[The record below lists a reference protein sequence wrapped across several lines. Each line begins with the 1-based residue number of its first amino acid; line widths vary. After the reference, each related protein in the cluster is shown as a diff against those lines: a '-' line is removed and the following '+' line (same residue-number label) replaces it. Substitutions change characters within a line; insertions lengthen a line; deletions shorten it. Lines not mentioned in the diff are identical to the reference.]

1 MIIQENTII
10 HGDSLTVLRQ
20 MEPESVDA
28 IITDPPYGINYVSQT
43 ASIKNDKSPF
53 IWFLYDAFRVLK
65 SGEAGRGGLICFT
78 RWDVEQTFI
87 DAMKIAGFNVK
98 SEVIWDKV
106 YHGMGDTK
114 AAFAPS
120 HENIVF
126 AVKGK
131 YSFPGSRPKDLV
143 TFPKINSSKMVH
155 PTEKPVGLLANLISS
170 VTKPGDLILDPFDSD
185 DVTHF
190 NARGV
195 YALLYGREDVRLS
208 AGDGDALR
216 WLPQRAGKDFREKVA
231 AIWDDARV
239 SGFLTAELTGDKS
252 AMDDGD
258 YLAMQETGLA
268 HLFAVSG
275 LHCAFLVTLLA
286 LLISRRQ
293 RLLCAVT
300 IPLLL
305 FYMVMVGMSPSV
317 VRACIMQIF
326 LLIAPLFRR
335 GSDPLTSLAAALLVI
350 LLCNPFAAA
359 SVSLQLS
366 FSATLGM
373 VLLSP
378 RLYKLLTGWYK
389 GKCRPLRTALCFVAA
404 NLSATLSAVV
414 FTAPLTAW
422 YFRIFVLVAPLS
434 SLLAV
439 PAAGWSFMAAFVTV
453 LLGFVWLPLAS
464 LLGWI
469 SWALVRYILWI
480 ANGMMS
486 WRYHAVYFTNP
497 YLIYWLLFLYAAFIG
512 CAATPD
518 GKRKYLLA
526 SALSVLTLTA
536 AIWVNRQDY
545 QYGVLTALTLDVG
558 QGESVILTSD
568 GETAL
573 VDCGSSNSYKDPGG
587 LAADTLHSMGVR
599 ELSAVVVTHYHA
611 DHTNGLYE
619 VLRRIPVQTIYLPDI
634 EDEYGVRERL
644 VSLAE
649 EKGAQVTYVTKE
661 TADTLGDT
669 VLTIYPPVQSG
680 GDLNELGLTALA
692 SAGDFDLLITGDM
705 SGSTEKKL
713 VETYALPDIEVLVVS
728 HHGSRYSSNIRFL
741 KSVTPEAAVISVGD
755 NNYGHPS
762 EETLQRLLA
771 VGADI
776 WRTDQQGTIRITVN
790 GG

>member
-1 MIIQENTII
+1 M
-10 HGDSLTVLRQ
+10 
-20 MEPESVDA
+20 
-28 IITDPPYGINYVSQT
+28 
-43 ASIKNDKSPF
+43 
-53 IWFLYDAFRVLK
+53 RVLATIGFSFSAGVFLAALLPWNGWQLYAAGGVLLLALAWLFAARK
-65 SGEAGRGGLICFT
+65 QKYFRRGLLILLPLAVSLAYFAGYDHLVRQPIEDRCGAASDFAATVCDWPQATERGARVTVELEGYHRARAVLYGEAELLAARP
-78 RWDVEQTFI
+78 
-87 DAMKIAGFNVK
+87 
-98 SEVIWDKV
+98 
-106 YHGMGDTK
+106 GDTVTGTAQWQS
-114 AAFAPS
+114 AA
-120 HENIVF
+120 H
-126 AVKGK
+126 
-131 YSFPGSRPKDLV
+131 
-143 TFPKINSSKMVH
+143 
-155 PTEKPVGLLANLISS
+155 
-170 VTKPGDLILDPFDSD
+170 FDSD

-195 YALLYGREDVRLS
+195 YALLYGREDVCLS

-216 WLPQRAGKDFREKVA
+216 WLPQRAGKAFREKVA
-231 AIWDDARV
+231 AIWDDPRV

-389 GKCRPLRTALCFVAA
+389 GKCRLLRTALCFVAA

-497 YLIYWLLFLYAAFIG
+497 YLVYWLLFLYAAFIG

-558 QGESVILTSD
+558 QGESVILTSG

>member
-1 MIIQENTII
+1 M
-10 HGDSLTVLRQ
+10 
-20 MEPESVDA
+20 
-28 IITDPPYGINYVSQT
+28 
-43 ASIKNDKSPF
+43 
-53 IWFLYDAFRVLK
+53 RVLATIGFSFSAGVFLAALLPWTGWQLYAAGGVLLLALAWLFAARK
-65 SGEAGRGGLICFT
+65 QKYFRRGLLILLPLAVSLAYFAGYDHLVRQPIENRCGAASDFAATVCDWPQATEHGAKITVELEGYHRARAVLYGEAELLAARP
-78 RWDVEQTFI
+78 
-87 DAMKIAGFNVK
+87 
-98 SEVIWDKV
+98 
-106 YHGMGDTK
+106 GDTVTGTAQWQS
-114 AAFAPS
+114 AA
-120 HENIVF
+120 H
-126 AVKGK
+126 
-131 YSFPGSRPKDLV
+131 
-143 TFPKINSSKMVH
+143 
-155 PTEKPVGLLANLISS
+155 
-170 VTKPGDLILDPFDSD
+170 FDSD

-216 WLPQRAGKDFREKVA
+216 WLPQRAGKAFREKVA
-231 AIWDDARV
+231 AIWDDPRV

-275 LHCAFLVTLLA
+275 LHCAFLLTLLA

-373 VLLSP
+373 VLLSS

-389 GKCRPLRTALCFVAA
+389 GKCRPLRAALCFVAA

-439 PAAGWSFMAAFVTV
+439 PAAGWSFMAAFVTA
-453 LLGFVWLPLAS
+453 LLGFLWLPLAS

-497 YLIYWLLFLYAAFIG
+497 YLIYWLLFLYAVFIG

-558 QGESVILTSD
+558 QGESVILTSG

-619 VLRRIPVQTIYLPDI
+619 VLRRIPVQTVYLPDI

-741 KSVTPEAAVISVGD
+741 KAVMPEAAVISVGD

>member
-1 MIIQENTII
+1 MRILATIGFSFSAGVFLAALLPWTGWQLYAAGGVLLLALAWLFAARKQKYFRRGLLILLPLAVSLAYFAGYDHLVRQPIENRC
-10 HGDSLTVLRQ
+10 GAASDFAATVCDWPQATERGARVTVELEGYHRARA
-20 MEPESVDA
+20 V
-28 IITDPPYGINYVSQT
+28 
-43 ASIKNDKSPF
+43 
-53 IWFLYDAFRVLK
+53 LY
-65 SGEAGRGGLICFT
+65 GEAELLAARP
-78 RWDVEQTFI
+78 
-87 DAMKIAGFNVK
+87 
-98 SEVIWDKV
+98 
-106 YHGMGDTK
+106 GDTVTGT
-114 AAFAPS
+114 AQWQS
-120 HENIVF
+120 
-126 AVKGK
+126 AV
-131 YSFPGSRPKDLV
+131 
-143 TFPKINSSKMVH
+143 H
-155 PTEKPVGLLANLISS
+155 
-170 VTKPGDLILDPFDSD
+170 FDSD

-216 WLPQRAGKDFREKVA
+216 WLPQRAGKAFREKVA

-439 PAAGWSFMAAFVTV
+439 PAAGWSFMAAFVTA

-526 SALSVLTLTA
+526 SALSVLTLAA

-558 QGESVILTSD
+558 QGESVILTSG

>member
-1 MIIQENTII
+1 M
-10 HGDSLTVLRQ
+10 
-20 MEPESVDA
+20 
-28 IITDPPYGINYVSQT
+28 
-43 ASIKNDKSPF
+43 
-53 IWFLYDAFRVLK
+53 RVLATIGFSFSAGVFLAALLPWNGWQLYAAGGILLLALAWLFAARK
-65 SGEAGRGGLICFT
+65 QKYFRRGLLILLPLAVSLAYFAGYDHLVRQPIENRCGAASDFAATVCDWPQATERGARVTVELEGYHRARAVLYGEAELLAARP
-78 RWDVEQTFI
+78 
-87 DAMKIAGFNVK
+87 
-98 SEVIWDKV
+98 
-106 YHGMGDTK
+106 GDTVTGT
-114 AAFAPS
+114 AQWQS
-120 HENIVF
+120 
-126 AVKGK
+126 AVH
-131 YSFPGSRPKDLV
+131 F
-143 TFPKINSSKMVH
+143 N
-155 PTEKPVGLLANLISS
+155 
-170 VTKPGDLILDPFDSD
+170 SD

-216 WLPQRAGKDFREKVA
+216 WLPQRAGKAFREKVA

-741 KSVTPEAAVISVGD
+741 KAVTPEAAVISVGD

>member
-1 MIIQENTII
+1 M
-10 HGDSLTVLRQ
+10 
-20 MEPESVDA
+20 
-28 IITDPPYGINYVSQT
+28 
-43 ASIKNDKSPF
+43 
-53 IWFLYDAFRVLK
+53 RVLATIGFSFSAGVFLAALLPWTGWQLYAAGGVLLLALAWLFAARK
-65 SGEAGRGGLICFT
+65 QKYFRRGLLILLPLVVSLAYFAGYDYLVRQPIEDRCGAASDFTATVCDWPQATERGARVTVELEGYHRARAVLYGEAELLAARP
-78 RWDVEQTFI
+78 
-87 DAMKIAGFNVK
+87 
-98 SEVIWDKV
+98 
-106 YHGMGDTK
+106 GDTVTGTAQWQS
-114 AAFAPS
+114 AA
-120 HENIVF
+120 H
-126 AVKGK
+126 
-131 YSFPGSRPKDLV
+131 
-143 TFPKINSSKMVH
+143 
-155 PTEKPVGLLANLISS
+155 
-170 VTKPGDLILDPFDSD
+170 FDSD

-216 WLPQRAGKDFREKVA
+216 WLPQRAGKAFREKVA
-231 AIWDDARV
+231 AIWDDPRV

-389 GKCRPLRTALCFVAA
+389 GKCRPLRAALCFVAA

-558 QGESVILTSD
+558 QGESVILTSG

-669 VLTIYPPVQSG
+669 ILTIYPPVQSG

-741 KSVTPEAAVISVGD
+741 KAVTPEAAVISVGD

-771 VGADI
+771 IGADI

>member
-1 MIIQENTII
+1 M
-10 HGDSLTVLRQ
+10 
-20 MEPESVDA
+20 
-28 IITDPPYGINYVSQT
+28 
-43 ASIKNDKSPF
+43 
-53 IWFLYDAFRVLK
+53 RVLATIGFSFSAGVFLAALLPWNGWQLYAAGGVLLLALAWLFAARK
-65 SGEAGRGGLICFT
+65 QKYFRRGLLILLPLAVSLAYFAGYDHLVRQPIEDRCGAASDFAATVCDWPQATERGARVTVELEGYHRARAVLYGEAELLAARP
-78 RWDVEQTFI
+78 
-87 DAMKIAGFNVK
+87 
-98 SEVIWDKV
+98 
-106 YHGMGDTK
+106 GDTVTGT
-114 AAFAPS
+114 AQWQS
-120 HENIVF
+120 
-126 AVKGK
+126 AV
-131 YSFPGSRPKDLV
+131 
-143 TFPKINSSKMVH
+143 H
-155 PTEKPVGLLANLISS
+155 
-170 VTKPGDLILDPFDSD
+170 FDSD

-216 WLPQRAGKDFREKVA
+216 WLPQRAGKAFREKVA

-252 AMDDGD
+252 AMDNGD

-536 AIWVNRQDY
+536 AIWVNCQDY
-545 QYGVLTALTLDVG
+545 QYGVLTVLTLDVG
-558 QGESVILTSD
+558 QGESVILTSG

-741 KSVTPEAAVISVGD
+741 KAVMPEAAVISVGD

>member
-1 MIIQENTII
+1 M
-10 HGDSLTVLRQ
+10 
-20 MEPESVDA
+20 
-28 IITDPPYGINYVSQT
+28 
-43 ASIKNDKSPF
+43 
-53 IWFLYDAFRVLK
+53 RVLATIGFSFSAGVFLAALLPWNGWQLYAAGGVLLLALAWLFAARK
-65 SGEAGRGGLICFT
+65 QKYFRRGLLILLPLAVSLAYFAGYDHLVRQPIEDRCGAASDFTATVCDWPQATERGARVTVELEGYHRARAVLYGEAELLAARP
-78 RWDVEQTFI
+78 
-87 DAMKIAGFNVK
+87 
-98 SEVIWDKV
+98 
-106 YHGMGDTK
+106 GDTVTGTAQWQS
-114 AAFAPS
+114 AA
-120 HENIVF
+120 H
-126 AVKGK
+126 
-131 YSFPGSRPKDLV
+131 
-143 TFPKINSSKMVH
+143 
-155 PTEKPVGLLANLISS
+155 
-170 VTKPGDLILDPFDSD
+170 FDSD

-216 WLPQRAGKDFREKVA
+216 WLPQRAGKAFREKVA
-231 AIWDDARV
+231 AIWDDPRV

-389 GKCRPLRTALCFVAA
+389 GKCRPLRAALCFVAA

-558 QGESVILTSD
+558 QGESVILTSG

>member
-1 MIIQENTII
+1 M
-10 HGDSLTVLRQ
+10 
-20 MEPESVDA
+20 
-28 IITDPPYGINYVSQT
+28 
-43 ASIKNDKSPF
+43 
-53 IWFLYDAFRVLK
+53 RVLATIGFSFSAGVFLAALLPWNGWQLYAAGGVLLLALAWLFAARK
-65 SGEAGRGGLICFT
+65 QKYFRRGLLILLSLAVSLAYFAGYDHLVRQPIEDRCGAASDFTATVCDWPQATERGARVTVELEGYHRARAVLYGEAELLAARP
-78 RWDVEQTFI
+78 
-87 DAMKIAGFNVK
+87 
-98 SEVIWDKV
+98 
-106 YHGMGDTK
+106 GDTVTGTAQWQS
-114 AAFAPS
+114 AA
-120 HENIVF
+120 H
-126 AVKGK
+126 
-131 YSFPGSRPKDLV
+131 
-143 TFPKINSSKMVH
+143 
-155 PTEKPVGLLANLISS
+155 
-170 VTKPGDLILDPFDSD
+170 FDSD

-216 WLPQRAGKDFREKVA
+216 WLPQRAGKAFREKVA
-231 AIWDDARV
+231 AIWDDPRV

-275 LHCAFLVTLLA
+275 LHCAFLVTLMA

-497 YLIYWLLFLYAAFIG
+497 YLVYWLLFLYAAFIG

-558 QGESVILTSD
+558 QGESVILTSG

-587 LAADTLHSMGVR
+587 LAADMLHSMGVR

-619 VLRRIPVQTIYLPDI
+619 VLRRIPVQTVYLPDI

>member
-1 MIIQENTII
+1 M
-10 HGDSLTVLRQ
+10 
-20 MEPESVDA
+20 
-28 IITDPPYGINYVSQT
+28 
-43 ASIKNDKSPF
+43 
-53 IWFLYDAFRVLK
+53 RVLATIGFSFSAGVFLAALLPWTGWQLYAAGGVLLLALAWLFAARK
-65 SGEAGRGGLICFT
+65 QKYFRRGLLILLPLVVSLAYFAGYDHLVRQPIEDRCGAASDFTATVCDWPQATERGARVTVELEGYHRARAVLYGEAELLAARP
-78 RWDVEQTFI
+78 
-87 DAMKIAGFNVK
+87 
-98 SEVIWDKV
+98 
-106 YHGMGDTK
+106 GDTVTGTAQWQS
-114 AAFAPS
+114 AA
-120 HENIVF
+120 H
-126 AVKGK
+126 
-131 YSFPGSRPKDLV
+131 
-143 TFPKINSSKMVH
+143 
-155 PTEKPVGLLANLISS
+155 
-170 VTKPGDLILDPFDSD
+170 FDSD

-216 WLPQRAGKDFREKVA
+216 WLPQRAGKAFREKVA
-231 AIWDDARV
+231 AIWDDPRV

-286 LLISRRQ
+286 LLISRWQ

-389 GKCRPLRTALCFVAA
+389 GKCRPLRAALCFVAA

-558 QGESVILTSD
+558 QGESVILTSG

-669 VLTIYPPVQSG
+669 ILTIYPPVQSG

>member
-1 MIIQENTII
+1 M
-10 HGDSLTVLRQ
+10 
-20 MEPESVDA
+20 
-28 IITDPPYGINYVSQT
+28 
-43 ASIKNDKSPF
+43 
-53 IWFLYDAFRVLK
+53 RVLATIGFSFSAGVFLAALLPWNGWQLYAAGGILLLALAWLFAARK
-65 SGEAGRGGLICFT
+65 QKYFRRGLLILLPLAVSLAYFAGYDHLVRQPIENRCGAASDFAATVCDWPQATERGARVTVELEGYHRARAVLYGEAELLAARP
-78 RWDVEQTFI
+78 
-87 DAMKIAGFNVK
+87 
-98 SEVIWDKV
+98 
-106 YHGMGDTK
+106 GDTVTGT
-114 AAFAPS
+114 AQWQS
-120 HENIVF
+120 
-126 AVKGK
+126 AVH
-131 YSFPGSRPKDLV
+131 F
-143 TFPKINSSKMVH
+143 N
-155 PTEKPVGLLANLISS
+155 
-170 VTKPGDLILDPFDSD
+170 SD

-216 WLPQRAGKDFREKVA
+216 WLPQRAGKAFREKVA

-389 GKCRPLRTALCFVAA
+389 GKCRPLRAALCFVAA

-558 QGESVILTSD
+558 QGESVILTSG

-669 VLTIYPPVQSG
+669 ILTIYPPVQSG

-741 KSVTPEAAVISVGD
+741 KAVTPEAAVISVGD

-771 VGADI
+771 IGADI

>member
-1 MIIQENTII
+1 MRVLATIGFSFSAGVFLAALLPWNGWQLYAAGGVLLLALAWLFAARKQKYFRRGLLLLLSLAVSLAYFVGYDHLVRQPIENRCGAASDFTATVCDWPQATERGARVTVELEGY
-10 HGDSLTVLRQ
+10 HRARTVL
-20 MEPESVDA
+20 
-28 IITDPPYGINYVSQT
+28 Y
-43 ASIKNDKSPF
+43 
-53 IWFLYDAFRVLK
+53 
-65 SGEAGRGGLICFT
+65 GEAELLAARP
-78 RWDVEQTFI
+78 
-87 DAMKIAGFNVK
+87 
-98 SEVIWDKV
+98 
-106 YHGMGDTK
+106 GDTVTGTAQWQS
-114 AAFAPS
+114 AAHF
-120 HENIVF
+120 N
-126 AVKGK
+126 
-131 YSFPGSRPKDLV
+131 
-143 TFPKINSSKMVH
+143 
-155 PTEKPVGLLANLISS
+155 
-170 VTKPGDLILDPFDSD
+170 SD

-216 WLPQRAGKDFREKVA
+216 WLPQRAGKAFREKVA

-239 SGFLTAELTGDKS
+239 SGFLTAELIGDKS

-293 RLLCAVT
+293 RLLWAVT

-389 GKCRPLRTALCFVAA
+389 GQCRPLRTALCFVAA

-558 QGESVILTSD
+558 QGESVILTSG

-573 VDCGSSNSYKDPGG
+573 MDCGSSNSYKDPGG

-619 VLRRIPVQTIYLPDI
+619 VLRRIPVQTVYLPDI

>member
-1 MIIQENTII
+1 M
-10 HGDSLTVLRQ
+10 
-20 MEPESVDA
+20 
-28 IITDPPYGINYVSQT
+28 
-43 ASIKNDKSPF
+43 
-53 IWFLYDAFRVLK
+53 RVLATIGFSFSAGVFLAALLPWNGWQLYAAGGVLLLALAWLFAARK
-65 SGEAGRGGLICFT
+65 QKYFRRGLLILLPLAVSLAYFAGYDHLVRQPIEDRCGAASDFAATVCDWPQATERGARVTVELEGYHRARAVLYGEAELLAARP
-78 RWDVEQTFI
+78 
-87 DAMKIAGFNVK
+87 
-98 SEVIWDKV
+98 
-106 YHGMGDTK
+106 GDTVTGT
-114 AAFAPS
+114 AQWQS
-120 HENIVF
+120 
-126 AVKGK
+126 AVH
-131 YSFPGSRPKDLV
+131 F
-143 TFPKINSSKMVH
+143 N
-155 PTEKPVGLLANLISS
+155 
-170 VTKPGDLILDPFDSD
+170 SD

-216 WLPQRAGKDFREKVA
+216 WLPQRAGKAFREKVA
-231 AIWDDARV
+231 AIWDDPRV

-378 RLYKLLTGWYK
+378 RLYKLLAGWYK
-389 GKCRPLRTALCFVAA
+389 GKCRPLRAALCFVAA

>member
-1 MIIQENTII
+1 MELEGY
-10 HGDSLTVLRQ
+10 HRARAVL
-20 MEPESVDA
+20 
-28 IITDPPYGINYVSQT
+28 Y
-43 ASIKNDKSPF
+43 
-53 IWFLYDAFRVLK
+53 
-65 SGEAGRGGLICFT
+65 GEAELLAARP
-78 RWDVEQTFI
+78 
-87 DAMKIAGFNVK
+87 
-98 SEVIWDKV
+98 
-106 YHGMGDTK
+106 GDTVTGTAQWQS
-114 AAFAPS
+114 AA
-120 HENIVF
+120 H
-126 AVKGK
+126 
-131 YSFPGSRPKDLV
+131 
-143 TFPKINSSKMVH
+143 
-155 PTEKPVGLLANLISS
+155 
-170 VTKPGDLILDPFDSD
+170 FDSD

-216 WLPQRAGKDFREKVA
+216 WLPQRAGKAFREKVA
-231 AIWDDARV
+231 AIWDDPRV

-389 GKCRPLRTALCFVAA
+389 GQCRPLRAALCFVAA

-558 QGESVILTSD
+558 QGESVILTSG

-669 VLTIYPPVQSG
+669 ILTIYPPVQSG

-741 KSVTPEAAVISVGD
+741 KAVTPEAAVISVGD

-771 VGADI
+771 IGADI

>member
-1 MIIQENTII
+1 M
-10 HGDSLTVLRQ
+10 
-20 MEPESVDA
+20 
-28 IITDPPYGINYVSQT
+28 
-43 ASIKNDKSPF
+43 
-53 IWFLYDAFRVLK
+53 RVLATIGFSFSAGVFLAALLPWTGWQLYAAGGVLLLALAWLFAARK
-65 SGEAGRGGLICFT
+65 QKYFRRGLLILLPLVVSLAYFAGYDHLVRQPIEDRCGAASDFTATVCDWPQATERGARVTVELEGYHRARAVLYGEAELLAARP
-78 RWDVEQTFI
+78 
-87 DAMKIAGFNVK
+87 
-98 SEVIWDKV
+98 
-106 YHGMGDTK
+106 GDTVTGTAQWQS
-114 AAFAPS
+114 AA
-120 HENIVF
+120 H
-126 AVKGK
+126 
-131 YSFPGSRPKDLV
+131 
-143 TFPKINSSKMVH
+143 
-155 PTEKPVGLLANLISS
+155 
-170 VTKPGDLILDPFDSD
+170 FDSD

-216 WLPQRAGKDFREKVA
+216 WLPQRAGKAFREKVA
-231 AIWDDARV
+231 AIWDDPRV

-378 RLYKLLTGWYK
+378 RLYKLLAGWYK
-389 GKCRPLRTALCFVAA
+389 GKCRPLRAALCFVAA

-469 SWALVRYILWI
+469 SWVLVRYILWI

-526 SALSVLTLTA
+526 SALSVLTLMA

-558 QGESVILTSD
+558 QGESVILTSG

-713 VETYALPDIEVLVVS
+713 VETYALPNIEVLVVS

-741 KSVTPEAAVISVGD
+741 KAVTPEAAVISVGD

>member
-1 MIIQENTII
+1 M
-10 HGDSLTVLRQ
+10 
-20 MEPESVDA
+20 
-28 IITDPPYGINYVSQT
+28 
-43 ASIKNDKSPF
+43 
-53 IWFLYDAFRVLK
+53 RVLATIGFSFSAGVFLAALLPWNGWQLYAAGGVLLLALAWLFAARK
-65 SGEAGRGGLICFT
+65 QKYFRRGLLILLPLAVSLAYFAGYDHLVRQPIENRCGAASDFAATVCDWPQATERGAKITVELEGYHRARAVLYGEAELLAARP
-78 RWDVEQTFI
+78 
-87 DAMKIAGFNVK
+87 
-98 SEVIWDKV
+98 
-106 YHGMGDTK
+106 GDTVTGT
-114 AAFAPS
+114 AQWQS
-120 HENIVF
+120 
-126 AVKGK
+126 AVH
-131 YSFPGSRPKDLV
+131 F
-143 TFPKINSSKMVH
+143 N
-155 PTEKPVGLLANLISS
+155 
-170 VTKPGDLILDPFDSD
+170 SD

-216 WLPQRAGKDFREKVA
+216 WLPQRAGKAFREKVA

-389 GKCRPLRTALCFVAA
+389 GKCRPLRAALCFVAA

-692 SAGDFDLLITGDM
+692 SAGEFDLLITGDM

>member
-1 MIIQENTII
+1 M
-10 HGDSLTVLRQ
+10 
-20 MEPESVDA
+20 
-28 IITDPPYGINYVSQT
+28 
-43 ASIKNDKSPF
+43 
-53 IWFLYDAFRVLK
+53 RVLATIGFSFSAGVFLAALLPWNGWQLYAAGGVLLLALAWLFAARK
-65 SGEAGRGGLICFT
+65 QKYFRRGLLILLPLAVSLAYFAGYDHLVRQPIEDRCGAASDFTATVCDWPQTTERGARVTVELEGYRRARAVLYGEAELLAARP
-78 RWDVEQTFI
+78 
-87 DAMKIAGFNVK
+87 
-98 SEVIWDKV
+98 
-106 YHGMGDTK
+106 GDTVTGTAQWQS
-114 AAFAPS
+114 AA
-120 HENIVF
+120 H
-126 AVKGK
+126 
-131 YSFPGSRPKDLV
+131 
-143 TFPKINSSKMVH
+143 
-155 PTEKPVGLLANLISS
+155 
-170 VTKPGDLILDPFDSD
+170 FDSD

-216 WLPQRAGKDFREKVA
+216 WLPQRAGKAFREKVA
-231 AIWDDARV
+231 AIWDDPRV

-469 SWALVRYILWI
+469 SWTLVRYILWI

-558 QGESVILTSD
+558 QGESVILTSG

-741 KSVTPEAAVISVGD
+741 KAVMPEAAVISVGD

>member
-1 MIIQENTII
+1 M
-10 HGDSLTVLRQ
+10 
-20 MEPESVDA
+20 
-28 IITDPPYGINYVSQT
+28 
-43 ASIKNDKSPF
+43 
-53 IWFLYDAFRVLK
+53 RVLATIGFSFSAGVFLAALLPWNGWQLYAAGGVLLLALAWLFAARK
-65 SGEAGRGGLICFT
+65 QKYFRRGLLILLPLAVSLAYFAGYDHLVRQPIEDRCGAASDFTATVCDWPQATERGARVTVKLEGYHRARAVLYGEAELLAARP
-78 RWDVEQTFI
+78 
-87 DAMKIAGFNVK
+87 
-98 SEVIWDKV
+98 
-106 YHGMGDTK
+106 GDTVTGTAQWQS
-114 AAFAPS
+114 AA
-120 HENIVF
+120 H
-126 AVKGK
+126 
-131 YSFPGSRPKDLV
+131 
-143 TFPKINSSKMVH
+143 
-155 PTEKPVGLLANLISS
+155 
-170 VTKPGDLILDPFDSD
+170 FDSD

-208 AGDGDALR
+208 AGDRDALR
-216 WLPQRAGKDFREKVA
+216 WLPQRAGKAFREKVA
-231 AIWDDARV
+231 AIWDDPRV

-275 LHCAFLVTLLA
+275 LHCAFLVTLMA

-558 QGESVILTSD
+558 QGESVILTSG

-619 VLRRIPVQTIYLPDI
+619 VLRRIPVQTVYLPDI

>member
-1 MIIQENTII
+1 MRVLATIGFSFSAGVFLAALLPWNGWQLYAAGGVLLLALAWLFAARKQKYFRRGLLLLLSLAVSLAYFVGYDHLVRQPIENRCGAASDFTATVCDWPQATERGARVTVELEGY
-10 HGDSLTVLRQ
+10 HRARTVL
-20 MEPESVDA
+20 
-28 IITDPPYGINYVSQT
+28 Y
-43 ASIKNDKSPF
+43 
-53 IWFLYDAFRVLK
+53 
-65 SGEAGRGGLICFT
+65 GEAELLAARP
-78 RWDVEQTFI
+78 
-87 DAMKIAGFNVK
+87 
-98 SEVIWDKV
+98 
-106 YHGMGDTK
+106 GDTVTGTAQWQS
-114 AAFAPS
+114 AA
-120 HENIVF
+120 H
-126 AVKGK
+126 
-131 YSFPGSRPKDLV
+131 
-143 TFPKINSSKMVH
+143 
-155 PTEKPVGLLANLISS
+155 
-170 VTKPGDLILDPFDSD
+170 FDSD

-216 WLPQRAGKDFREKVA
+216 WLPQRAGKAFREKVA
-231 AIWDDARV
+231 AIWDDPRV

-389 GKCRPLRTALCFVAA
+389 GKCRPLRAALCFVAA

-439 PAAGWSFMAAFVTV
+439 PAAGWSFMAAFVTA

-497 YLIYWLLFLYAAFIG
+497 YLVYWLLFLYAAFIG

-558 QGESVILTSD
+558 QGESVILTSG

-619 VLRRIPVQTIYLPDI
+619 VLRRIPVQTVYLPDI

-741 KSVTPEAAVISVGD
+741 KAVMPEAAVISVGD

>member
-1 MIIQENTII
+1 M
-10 HGDSLTVLRQ
+10 
-20 MEPESVDA
+20 
-28 IITDPPYGINYVSQT
+28 
-43 ASIKNDKSPF
+43 
-53 IWFLYDAFRVLK
+53 RVLATIGFSFSAGVFLAALLPWNGWQLYAAGGVLLLALAWLFAARK
-65 SGEAGRGGLICFT
+65 QKYFRRGLLILLSLAVSLAYFVGYDHLVRQPIENRCGAASDFTATVCDWPQATERGAKITVELEGYHRARAVLYGEAELLAARP
-78 RWDVEQTFI
+78 
-87 DAMKIAGFNVK
+87 
-98 SEVIWDKV
+98 
-106 YHGMGDTK
+106 GDTVTGT
-114 AAFAPS
+114 AQWQS
-120 HENIVF
+120 
-126 AVKGK
+126 AVH
-131 YSFPGSRPKDLV
+131 F
-143 TFPKINSSKMVH
+143 N
-155 PTEKPVGLLANLISS
+155 
-170 VTKPGDLILDPFDSD
+170 SD

-216 WLPQRAGKDFREKVA
+216 WLPQRAGKAFREKVA
-231 AIWDDARV
+231 AIWDDPRV

-389 GKCRPLRTALCFVAA
+389 GKCRPLRAALCFVAA

-453 LLGFVWLPLAS
+453 LLGFGWLPLAS

-497 YLIYWLLFLYAAFIG
+497 YLVYWLLFLYAAFIG

-545 QYGVLTALTLDVG
+545 QYGVLTALTLDAG
-558 QGESVILTSD
+558 QGESVILTSG

>member
-1 MIIQENTII
+1 M
-10 HGDSLTVLRQ
+10 
-20 MEPESVDA
+20 
-28 IITDPPYGINYVSQT
+28 
-43 ASIKNDKSPF
+43 
-53 IWFLYDAFRVLK
+53 RVLATIGFSFSAGVFLAALLPWNGWQLYAAGGVLLLALAWLFAARK
-65 SGEAGRGGLICFT
+65 QKYFRRGLLILLPLAVSLAYFAGYDHLVRQPIENRCGAASDFAATVCDWPQATEHGAKITVELEGYHRARAVLYGEAELLAARP
-78 RWDVEQTFI
+78 
-87 DAMKIAGFNVK
+87 
-98 SEVIWDKV
+98 
-106 YHGMGDTK
+106 GDTVTGTAQWQS
-114 AAFAPS
+114 AA
-120 HENIVF
+120 H
-126 AVKGK
+126 
-131 YSFPGSRPKDLV
+131 
-143 TFPKINSSKMVH
+143 
-155 PTEKPVGLLANLISS
+155 
-170 VTKPGDLILDPFDSD
+170 FDSD

-216 WLPQRAGKDFREKVA
+216 WLPQRAGKAFREKVA
-231 AIWDDARV
+231 AIWDDPRV

-373 VLLSP
+373 VLLSS

-389 GKCRPLRTALCFVAA
+389 GKCRPLRAALCFVAA

-439 PAAGWSFMAAFVTV
+439 PAAGWSFMAAFVTA
-453 LLGFVWLPLAS
+453 LLGFLWLPLAS

-497 YLIYWLLFLYAAFIG
+497 YLIYWLLFLYAVFIG

-558 QGESVILTSD
+558 QGESVILTSG

-619 VLRRIPVQTIYLPDI
+619 VLRRIPVQTVYLPDI

-741 KSVTPEAAVISVGD
+741 KAVMPEAAVISVGD

>member
-1 MIIQENTII
+1 M
-10 HGDSLTVLRQ
+10 
-20 MEPESVDA
+20 
-28 IITDPPYGINYVSQT
+28 
-43 ASIKNDKSPF
+43 
-53 IWFLYDAFRVLK
+53 RVLATIGFSFSAGVFLAALLPWTGWQLYAAGGVLLLALAWLFAARK
-65 SGEAGRGGLICFT
+65 QKYFRRGLLILLPLAVSLAYFAGYDHLVRQPIEDRCGAASDFAATVCDWPQATERGASVTVELEGYHRARAVLYGEAELLAARP
-78 RWDVEQTFI
+78 
-87 DAMKIAGFNVK
+87 
-98 SEVIWDKV
+98 
-106 YHGMGDTK
+106 GDTVTGTAQWQS
-114 AAFAPS
+114 AA
-120 HENIVF
+120 H
-126 AVKGK
+126 
-131 YSFPGSRPKDLV
+131 
-143 TFPKINSSKMVH
+143 
-155 PTEKPVGLLANLISS
+155 
-170 VTKPGDLILDPFDSD
+170 FDSD

-216 WLPQRAGKDFREKVA
+216 WLPQRAGKAFREKVA
-231 AIWDDARV
+231 AIWDDPRV

-389 GKCRPLRTALCFVAA
+389 GKCRLLRTALCFVAA

-497 YLIYWLLFLYAAFIG
+497 YLIYWLLFLYAVFIG

-558 QGESVILTSD
+558 QGESVILTSG

-644 VSLAE
+644 MSLAE

-741 KSVTPEAAVISVGD
+741 KAVMPEAAVISVGD

>member
-1 MIIQENTII
+1 M
-10 HGDSLTVLRQ
+10 
-20 MEPESVDA
+20 
-28 IITDPPYGINYVSQT
+28 
-43 ASIKNDKSPF
+43 
-53 IWFLYDAFRVLK
+53 RVLATIGFSFSAGVFLAALLPWNGWQLYAAGGILLLALAWLFAARK
-65 SGEAGRGGLICFT
+65 QKYFRRGLLILLPLAVSLAYFAGYDPLVPQPIEDRCGAASDFAATVCDWPQATERGARVTVELEGYHRARAVLYGEAELLAARP
-78 RWDVEQTFI
+78 
-87 DAMKIAGFNVK
+87 
-98 SEVIWDKV
+98 
-106 YHGMGDTK
+106 GDTVTGTAQWQS
-114 AAFAPS
+114 AA
-120 HENIVF
+120 H
-126 AVKGK
+126 
-131 YSFPGSRPKDLV
+131 
-143 TFPKINSSKMVH
+143 
-155 PTEKPVGLLANLISS
+155 
-170 VTKPGDLILDPFDSD
+170 FDSD

-216 WLPQRAGKDFREKVA
+216 WLPQRAGKAFREKVA
-231 AIWDDARV
+231 AIWDDPRV

-378 RLYKLLTGWYK
+378 RLYKLLAGWYK
-389 GKCRPLRTALCFVAA
+389 GKCRPLRAALCFVAA

-469 SWALVRYILWI
+469 SWVLVRYILWI

-558 QGESVILTSD
+558 QGESVILTSG

-713 VETYALPDIEVLVVS
+713 VETYALPNIEVLVVS

-741 KSVTPEAAVISVGD
+741 KAVTPEAAVISVGD

>member
-1 MIIQENTII
+1 M
-10 HGDSLTVLRQ
+10 
-20 MEPESVDA
+20 
-28 IITDPPYGINYVSQT
+28 
-43 ASIKNDKSPF
+43 
-53 IWFLYDAFRVLK
+53 RVLATIGFSFSAGVFLAALLPWNGWQLYAAGGVLLLALAWLFAARK
-65 SGEAGRGGLICFT
+65 QKYFRRGLLILLPLAVSLAYFAGYDHLVRQPIENRCGAASDFTATVCDWPQATERGARVTVELEGYRRARAVLYGEAELLAARP
-78 RWDVEQTFI
+78 
-87 DAMKIAGFNVK
+87 
-98 SEVIWDKV
+98 
-106 YHGMGDTK
+106 GDTVTGTAQWQS
-114 AAFAPS
+114 AA
-120 HENIVF
+120 H
-126 AVKGK
+126 
-131 YSFPGSRPKDLV
+131 
-143 TFPKINSSKMVH
+143 
-155 PTEKPVGLLANLISS
+155 
-170 VTKPGDLILDPFDSD
+170 FDSD

-216 WLPQRAGKDFREKVA
+216 WLPQRAGKAFREKVA

-389 GKCRPLRTALCFVAA
+389 GKCRPLRAALCFVAA

-439 PAAGWSFMAAFVTV
+439 PAAGWSFMAAFVTA

-497 YLIYWLLFLYAAFIG
+497 YLIYWLLFLYAVFIG

-558 QGESVILTSD
+558 QGESVILTSG

-661 TADTLGDT
+661 TTDTLGDT

>member
-1 MIIQENTII
+1 M
-10 HGDSLTVLRQ
+10 
-20 MEPESVDA
+20 
-28 IITDPPYGINYVSQT
+28 
-43 ASIKNDKSPF
+43 
-53 IWFLYDAFRVLK
+53 RVLATIGFSFSAGVFLAALLPWTGWQLYAAGGVLLLALAWLFAARK
-65 SGEAGRGGLICFT
+65 QKYFRRGLLILLPLAVSLAYFAGYDHLVRQPIEDRCGAASDFTATVCDWPQATERGARVTVELEGYHRARAVLYGEAELLAARP
-78 RWDVEQTFI
+78 
-87 DAMKIAGFNVK
+87 
-98 SEVIWDKV
+98 
-106 YHGMGDTK
+106 GDTVTGTAQWQS
-114 AAFAPS
+114 AA
-120 HENIVF
+120 H
-126 AVKGK
+126 
-131 YSFPGSRPKDLV
+131 
-143 TFPKINSSKMVH
+143 
-155 PTEKPVGLLANLISS
+155 
-170 VTKPGDLILDPFDSD
+170 FDSD

-216 WLPQRAGKDFREKVA
+216 WLPQRAGKAFREKVA
-231 AIWDDARV
+231 AIWDDPRV

-389 GKCRPLRTALCFVAA
+389 GKCRPLRAALCFVAA

-497 YLIYWLLFLYAAFIG
+497 YLVYWLLFLYAAFIG

-558 QGESVILTSD
+558 QGESVILTSG

-634 EDEYGVRERL
+634 EDEYGVREHL
-644 VSLAE
+644 VSLAD

>member
-1 MIIQENTII
+1 M
-10 HGDSLTVLRQ
+10 
-20 MEPESVDA
+20 
-28 IITDPPYGINYVSQT
+28 
-43 ASIKNDKSPF
+43 
-53 IWFLYDAFRVLK
+53 RVLATIGFSFSAGVFLAALLPWNGWQLYAAGGVLLLALAWLFAARK
-65 SGEAGRGGLICFT
+65 QKYFRRGLLILLPLAVSLAYFAGYDHLVRQPIEDRCGAASEFAATVCDWPQATERGARVTVELEGYHRARAVLYGEAELLAARP
-78 RWDVEQTFI
+78 
-87 DAMKIAGFNVK
+87 
-98 SEVIWDKV
+98 
-106 YHGMGDTK
+106 GDTVTGTAQWQS
-114 AAFAPS
+114 AA
-120 HENIVF
+120 H
-126 AVKGK
+126 
-131 YSFPGSRPKDLV
+131 
-143 TFPKINSSKMVH
+143 
-155 PTEKPVGLLANLISS
+155 
-170 VTKPGDLILDPFDSD
+170 FDSD

-216 WLPQRAGKDFREKVA
+216 WLPQRAGKAFREKVA
-231 AIWDDARV
+231 AIWDDPRV

-389 GKCRPLRTALCFVAA
+389 GKCRPLRAALCFVAA

-558 QGESVILTSD
+558 QGESVILTSG

-611 DHTNGLYE
+611 DHTNGFYE

-661 TADTLGDT
+661 TADMLGDT

>member
-1 MIIQENTII
+1 M
-10 HGDSLTVLRQ
+10 
-20 MEPESVDA
+20 
-28 IITDPPYGINYVSQT
+28 
-43 ASIKNDKSPF
+43 
-53 IWFLYDAFRVLK
+53 RVLATIGFSFSAGVFLAALLPWNGWQLYAAGGVLLLALAWLFAARK
-65 SGEAGRGGLICFT
+65 QKYFRRGLLILLPLAVSLAYFAGYDHLVRQPIEDRCGAASDFAATVCDWPQATERGARVTVELEGYHRARAVLYGEAELLAARP
-78 RWDVEQTFI
+78 
-87 DAMKIAGFNVK
+87 
-98 SEVIWDKV
+98 
-106 YHGMGDTK
+106 GDTVTGT
-114 AAFAPS
+114 AQWQS
-120 HENIVF
+120 
-126 AVKGK
+126 AVH
-131 YSFPGSRPKDLV
+131 F
-143 TFPKINSSKMVH
+143 N
-155 PTEKPVGLLANLISS
+155 
-170 VTKPGDLILDPFDSD
+170 SD

-216 WLPQRAGKDFREKVA
+216 WLPQRAGKAFREKVA
-231 AIWDDARV
+231 AIWDDPRV

-389 GKCRPLRTALCFVAA
+389 GKCRPLRAALCFVAA

-439 PAAGWSFMAAFVTV
+439 PAAGWSFMAAFVTA

-497 YLIYWLLFLYAAFIG
+497 YLVYWLLFLYAAFIG

-558 QGESVILTSD
+558 QGESVILTSG

>member
-1 MIIQENTII
+1 M
-10 HGDSLTVLRQ
+10 
-20 MEPESVDA
+20 
-28 IITDPPYGINYVSQT
+28 
-43 ASIKNDKSPF
+43 
-53 IWFLYDAFRVLK
+53 RVLATIGFSFSAGVFLAALLPWNGWQLYAAGGVLLLALAWLFAARK
-65 SGEAGRGGLICFT
+65 QKYFRRGLLILLPLAVSLAYFAGYDHLVRQPIEDRCGAASDFTATVCDWPQATERGARVTVELEGYHRARAVLYGEAELLAARP
-78 RWDVEQTFI
+78 
-87 DAMKIAGFNVK
+87 
-98 SEVIWDKV
+98 
-106 YHGMGDTK
+106 GDTVTGT
-114 AAFAPS
+114 AQWQS
-120 HENIVF
+120 
-126 AVKGK
+126 AV
-131 YSFPGSRPKDLV
+131 
-143 TFPKINSSKMVH
+143 H
-155 PTEKPVGLLANLISS
+155 
-170 VTKPGDLILDPFDSD
+170 FDSD

-216 WLPQRAGKDFREKVA
+216 WLPQRAGKAFREKVA

-373 VLLSP
+373 VLLLP

-453 LLGFVWLPLAS
+453 LLGFVWLSLAS

-469 SWALVRYILWI
+469 SWVLVRYILWI

-497 YLIYWLLFLYAAFIG
+497 YLIYWLLFLYAVFIG

-558 QGESVILTSD
+558 QGESVILTSG

-741 KSVTPEAAVISVGD
+741 KAVMPEAAVISVGD

>member
-1 MIIQENTII
+1 M
-10 HGDSLTVLRQ
+10 
-20 MEPESVDA
+20 
-28 IITDPPYGINYVSQT
+28 
-43 ASIKNDKSPF
+43 
-53 IWFLYDAFRVLK
+53 RVLATIGFSFSAGVFLAALLPWNGWQLYAAGGVLLLALAWLFAARK
-65 SGEAGRGGLICFT
+65 QKYFRRGLLILLPLAVSLAYFAGYDHLVRQPIENRCGAASDFTATVCDWPQATERGARVTVELEGYHRARAVLYGEAELLAARP
-78 RWDVEQTFI
+78 
-87 DAMKIAGFNVK
+87 
-98 SEVIWDKV
+98 
-106 YHGMGDTK
+106 GDTVTGTAQWQS
-114 AAFAPS
+114 AA
-120 HENIVF
+120 H
-126 AVKGK
+126 
-131 YSFPGSRPKDLV
+131 
-143 TFPKINSSKMVH
+143 
-155 PTEKPVGLLANLISS
+155 
-170 VTKPGDLILDPFDSD
+170 FDSD

-216 WLPQRAGKDFREKVA
+216 WLPQRAGKAFREKVA

-414 FTAPLTAW
+414 FTVPLTAW

-453 LLGFVWLPLAS
+453 LLGFVWLPLVR

-469 SWALVRYILWI
+469 SWVLVRYILWI

-518 GKRKYLLA
+518 GKRKYLLV

-536 AIWVNRQDY
+536 AIWVNCQDY

-558 QGESVILTSD
+558 QGESVILTSG

>member
-1 MIIQENTII
+1 M
-10 HGDSLTVLRQ
+10 
-20 MEPESVDA
+20 
-28 IITDPPYGINYVSQT
+28 
-43 ASIKNDKSPF
+43 
-53 IWFLYDAFRVLK
+53 RVLATIGFSFSAGVFLAALLPWNGWQLYAAGGVLLLALAWLFAARK
-65 SGEAGRGGLICFT
+65 QKYFRRGLLILLPLAVSLAYFAGYDHLVRQPIEDRCGAASDFAATVCDWPQATERGARVTVELEGYYRARAVLYGEAELLAARP
-78 RWDVEQTFI
+78 
-87 DAMKIAGFNVK
+87 
-98 SEVIWDKV
+98 
-106 YHGMGDTK
+106 GDTVTGT
-114 AAFAPS
+114 AQWQS
-120 HENIVF
+120 
-126 AVKGK
+126 AV
-131 YSFPGSRPKDLV
+131 
-143 TFPKINSSKMVH
+143 H
-155 PTEKPVGLLANLISS
+155 
-170 VTKPGDLILDPFDSD
+170 FDSD

-216 WLPQRAGKDFREKVA
+216 WLPQRAGKAFREKVA

-558 QGESVILTSD
+558 QGESVILTSG

-619 VLRRIPVQTIYLPDI
+619 VLRRIPVQTVYLPDI

-669 VLTIYPPVQSG
+669 VLTLYPPVQSG

-741 KSVTPEAAVISVGD
+741 KAVMPEAAVISVGD

>member
-1 MIIQENTII
+1 M
-10 HGDSLTVLRQ
+10 
-20 MEPESVDA
+20 
-28 IITDPPYGINYVSQT
+28 
-43 ASIKNDKSPF
+43 
-53 IWFLYDAFRVLK
+53 RVLATIGFSFSAGVFLAALLPWTGWQLYAAGGVLLLALAWLFAARK
-65 SGEAGRGGLICFT
+65 QKYFRRGLLILLPLAVSLAYFAGYDHLVRQPIEDRCGAASDFTATVCDWPQATERGARVTVELEGYHRARAVLYGEAELLAARP
-78 RWDVEQTFI
+78 
-87 DAMKIAGFNVK
+87 
-98 SEVIWDKV
+98 
-106 YHGMGDTK
+106 GDTVTGTAQWQS
-114 AAFAPS
+114 AA
-120 HENIVF
+120 H
-126 AVKGK
+126 
-131 YSFPGSRPKDLV
+131 
-143 TFPKINSSKMVH
+143 
-155 PTEKPVGLLANLISS
+155 
-170 VTKPGDLILDPFDSD
+170 FDSD

-216 WLPQRAGKDFREKVA
+216 WLPQRAGKAFREKVA

-536 AIWVNRQDY
+536 AIWANRQDY

-558 QGESVILTSD
+558 QGESVILTSG

>member
-1 MIIQENTII
+1 M
-10 HGDSLTVLRQ
+10 
-20 MEPESVDA
+20 
-28 IITDPPYGINYVSQT
+28 
-43 ASIKNDKSPF
+43 
-53 IWFLYDAFRVLK
+53 RVLATIGFSFSAGVFLAALLPWNGWQLYAAGGVLLLALAWLFAARK
-65 SGEAGRGGLICFT
+65 QKYFRRGLLILLPLAVSLAYFAGYDHLVRQPIEDRCGAASDFAATVCDWPQATERGARVTVELEGYHRARAVLYGEAELLAARP
-78 RWDVEQTFI
+78 
-87 DAMKIAGFNVK
+87 
-98 SEVIWDKV
+98 
-106 YHGMGDTK
+106 GDTVTGTAQWQS
-114 AAFAPS
+114 AA
-120 HENIVF
+120 H
-126 AVKGK
+126 
-131 YSFPGSRPKDLV
+131 
-143 TFPKINSSKMVH
+143 
-155 PTEKPVGLLANLISS
+155 
-170 VTKPGDLILDPFDSD
+170 FDSD

-216 WLPQRAGKDFREKVA
+216 WLPQWAGKAFREKVA
-231 AIWDDARV
+231 AIWDDPRV

-378 RLYKLLTGWYK
+378 RLYKLLAGWYK
-389 GKCRPLRTALCFVAA
+389 GKCRPLRAALCFVAA

-469 SWALVRYILWI
+469 SWVLVRYILWI

-526 SALSVLTLTA
+526 SALSVLTLAA

-558 QGESVILTSD
+558 QGESVILTSG

-713 VETYALPDIEVLVVS
+713 VETYALPNIEVLVVS

-741 KSVTPEAAVISVGD
+741 KAVTPEAAVISVGD

>member
-1 MIIQENTII
+1 M
-10 HGDSLTVLRQ
+10 
-20 MEPESVDA
+20 
-28 IITDPPYGINYVSQT
+28 
-43 ASIKNDKSPF
+43 
-53 IWFLYDAFRVLK
+53 RVLATIGFSFSAGVFLAALLPWNGWQLYAAGGILLLALAWLFAARK
-65 SGEAGRGGLICFT
+65 QKYFRRGLLILLPLAVSLAFAGYDHLVRQPIEDRCGAASDFAATVCDWPQATERGARVTVELEGYHRARAVLYGEAELLAARP
-78 RWDVEQTFI
+78 
-87 DAMKIAGFNVK
+87 
-98 SEVIWDKV
+98 
-106 YHGMGDTK
+106 GDTVTGTAQWQS
-114 AAFAPS
+114 AA
-120 HENIVF
+120 H
-126 AVKGK
+126 
-131 YSFPGSRPKDLV
+131 
-143 TFPKINSSKMVH
+143 
-155 PTEKPVGLLANLISS
+155 
-170 VTKPGDLILDPFDSD
+170 FDSD

-216 WLPQRAGKDFREKVA
+216 WLPQRAGKAFREKVA

-378 RLYKLLTGWYK
+378 RLYKLLAGWYK
-389 GKCRPLRTALCFVAA
+389 GKCRPLRAALCFVAA

-469 SWALVRYILWI
+469 SWVLVRYILWI

-526 SALSVLTLTA
+526 SALSVLTLMA

-558 QGESVILTSD
+558 QGESVILTSG

-713 VETYALPDIEVLVVS
+713 VETYALPNIEVLVVS

-741 KSVTPEAAVISVGD
+741 KAVTPEAAVISVGD

>member
-1 MIIQENTII
+1 M
-10 HGDSLTVLRQ
+10 
-20 MEPESVDA
+20 
-28 IITDPPYGINYVSQT
+28 
-43 ASIKNDKSPF
+43 
-53 IWFLYDAFRVLK
+53 RVLATIGFSFSAGVFLAALLPWNGWQLYAAGGVLLLALAWLFAARK
-65 SGEAGRGGLICFT
+65 QKYFRRGLLILLPLAVSLAYFAGYDHLVRQPIEDRCGAASDFAATVCDWPQATERGAKITVELEGYHRARAVLYGEAELLAARP
-78 RWDVEQTFI
+78 
-87 DAMKIAGFNVK
+87 
-98 SEVIWDKV
+98 
-106 YHGMGDTK
+106 GDTVTGTAQWQS
-114 AAFAPS
+114 AA
-120 HENIVF
+120 H
-126 AVKGK
+126 
-131 YSFPGSRPKDLV
+131 
-143 TFPKINSSKMVH
+143 
-155 PTEKPVGLLANLISS
+155 
-170 VTKPGDLILDPFDSD
+170 FDSD

-216 WLPQRAGKDFREKVA
+216 WLPQRAGKAFREKVA
-231 AIWDDARV
+231 AIWDDPRV

-335 GSDPLTSLAAALLVI
+335 GSDPLTSLAAALLLI

-378 RLYKLLTGWYK
+378 RLYKLLAGWYK
-389 GKCRPLRTALCFVAA
+389 GKCRPLRAALCFVAA

-469 SWALVRYILWI
+469 SWVLVRYILWI

-558 QGESVILTSD
+558 QGESVILTSG

-713 VETYALPDIEVLVVS
+713 VETYALPNIEVLVVS

-741 KSVTPEAAVISVGD
+741 KAVTPEAAVISVGD

>member
-1 MIIQENTII
+1 M
-10 HGDSLTVLRQ
+10 
-20 MEPESVDA
+20 
-28 IITDPPYGINYVSQT
+28 
-43 ASIKNDKSPF
+43 
-53 IWFLYDAFRVLK
+53 RVLATIGFSFSAGVFLAALLPWTGWQLYAAGGVLLLALAWLFAARK
-65 SGEAGRGGLICFT
+65 QKYFRRGLLILLPLAVSLAYFAGYDHLVRQPIEDRCGAASDFAATVCDWPQATERGARVTVELEGYHRARAVLYGEAELLAARP
-78 RWDVEQTFI
+78 
-87 DAMKIAGFNVK
+87 
-98 SEVIWDKV
+98 
-106 YHGMGDTK
+106 GDTVTGT
-114 AAFAPS
+114 AQWQS
-120 HENIVF
+120 
-126 AVKGK
+126 AVH
-131 YSFPGSRPKDLV
+131 F
-143 TFPKINSSKMVH
+143 N
-155 PTEKPVGLLANLISS
+155 
-170 VTKPGDLILDPFDSD
+170 SD

-216 WLPQRAGKDFREKVA
+216 WLPQRAGKAFREKVA

-389 GKCRPLRTALCFVAA
+389 GKCRPLRAALCFVAA

-558 QGESVILTSD
+558 QGESVILTSG

>member
-1 MIIQENTII
+1 M
-10 HGDSLTVLRQ
+10 
-20 MEPESVDA
+20 
-28 IITDPPYGINYVSQT
+28 
-43 ASIKNDKSPF
+43 
-53 IWFLYDAFRVLK
+53 RVLATIGFSFSAGVFLAALLPWTGWQLYAAGGVLLLALAWLFAARK
-65 SGEAGRGGLICFT
+65 QKYFRRGLLILLPLAVSLAYFAGYDHLVRQPIENRCGAASDFTATVCDWPQATERGARVTVELEGYHRARAVLYGEAELLAARP
-78 RWDVEQTFI
+78 
-87 DAMKIAGFNVK
+87 
-98 SEVIWDKV
+98 
-106 YHGMGDTK
+106 GDTVTGT
-114 AAFAPS
+114 AQWQS
-120 HENIVF
+120 
-126 AVKGK
+126 AVH
-131 YSFPGSRPKDLV
+131 F
-143 TFPKINSSKMVH
+143 N
-155 PTEKPVGLLANLISS
+155 
-170 VTKPGDLILDPFDSD
+170 SD

-216 WLPQRAGKDFREKVA
+216 WLPQRAGKAFREKVA

-378 RLYKLLTGWYK
+378 RLYKLLIGWYK

-558 QGESVILTSD
+558 QGESVILTSG

-619 VLRRIPVQTIYLPDI
+619 VLRRIPVQTVYLPDI

-741 KSVTPEAAVISVGD
+741 KAVMPEAAVISVGD

>member
-1 MIIQENTII
+1 M
-10 HGDSLTVLRQ
+10 
-20 MEPESVDA
+20 
-28 IITDPPYGINYVSQT
+28 
-43 ASIKNDKSPF
+43 
-53 IWFLYDAFRVLK
+53 RVLATIGFSFSAGVFLAALLPWNGWQLYAAGGVLLLALAWLFAARK
-65 SGEAGRGGLICFT
+65 QKYFRRGLLILLPLAVSLAYFAGYDHLVRQPIENRCGAASDFTATVCDWPQATERGARVTVELEGYHRARAVLYGEAELLAARP
-78 RWDVEQTFI
+78 
-87 DAMKIAGFNVK
+87 
-98 SEVIWDKV
+98 
-106 YHGMGDTK
+106 GDTVTGT
-114 AAFAPS
+114 AQWQS
-120 HENIVF
+120 
-126 AVKGK
+126 AVH
-131 YSFPGSRPKDLV
+131 F
-143 TFPKINSSKMVH
+143 N
-155 PTEKPVGLLANLISS
+155 
-170 VTKPGDLILDPFDSD
+170 SD

-216 WLPQRAGKDFREKVA
+216 WLPQRAGKAFREKVV

-558 QGESVILTSD
+558 QGESVILTSG

-649 EKGAQVTYVTKE
+649 EEGAQVTYVTKE

>member
-1 MIIQENTII
+1 M
-10 HGDSLTVLRQ
+10 
-20 MEPESVDA
+20 
-28 IITDPPYGINYVSQT
+28 
-43 ASIKNDKSPF
+43 
-53 IWFLYDAFRVLK
+53 RVLATIGFSFSAGVFLAALLPWNGWQLYAAGGILLLALAWLFAARK
-65 SGEAGRGGLICFT
+65 QKYFRRGLLILLPLAVSLAYFAGYDHLVRQPIEDRCGAASDFAATVCDWPQATERGARVTVELEGYHRARAVLYGEAELLAARP
-78 RWDVEQTFI
+78 
-87 DAMKIAGFNVK
+87 
-98 SEVIWDKV
+98 
-106 YHGMGDTK
+106 GDTVTGTAQWQS
-114 AAFAPS
+114 AA
-120 HENIVF
+120 H
-126 AVKGK
+126 
-131 YSFPGSRPKDLV
+131 
-143 TFPKINSSKMVH
+143 
-155 PTEKPVGLLANLISS
+155 
-170 VTKPGDLILDPFDSD
+170 FDSD

-208 AGDGDALR
+208 AGDRDALR
-216 WLPQRAGKDFREKVA
+216 WLPQRAGKAFREKVA
-231 AIWDDARV
+231 AIWDDPRV

-378 RLYKLLTGWYK
+378 RLYKLLAGWYK
-389 GKCRPLRTALCFVAA
+389 GKCRPLRAALCFVAA

-469 SWALVRYILWI
+469 SWVLVRYILWI

-558 QGESVILTSD
+558 QGESVILTSG

-713 VETYALPDIEVLVVS
+713 VETYALPNIEVLVVS

-741 KSVTPEAAVISVGD
+741 KAVTPEAAVISVGD

>member
-1 MIIQENTII
+1 M
-10 HGDSLTVLRQ
+10 
-20 MEPESVDA
+20 
-28 IITDPPYGINYVSQT
+28 
-43 ASIKNDKSPF
+43 
-53 IWFLYDAFRVLK
+53 RVLATIGFSFSAGVFLAALLPWTGWQLYAAGGVLLLALAWLFAARK
-65 SGEAGRGGLICFT
+65 QKYFRRGLLILLPLAVSLAYFAGYDHLVRQPIENRCGAASDFTATVCDWPQATERGARVTVELEGYHRARAVLYGEAELLAARP
-78 RWDVEQTFI
+78 
-87 DAMKIAGFNVK
+87 
-98 SEVIWDKV
+98 
-106 YHGMGDTK
+106 GDTVTGT
-114 AAFAPS
+114 AQWQS
-120 HENIVF
+120 
-126 AVKGK
+126 AVH
-131 YSFPGSRPKDLV
+131 F
-143 TFPKINSSKMVH
+143 N
-155 PTEKPVGLLANLISS
+155 
-170 VTKPGDLILDPFDSD
+170 SD

-216 WLPQRAGKDFREKVA
+216 WLPQRAGKAFREKVA

-389 GKCRPLRTALCFVAA
+389 GKCRPLRAALCFVAA

-558 QGESVILTSD
+558 QGESVILTSG

-669 VLTIYPPVQSG
+669 ILTIYPPVQSG

-741 KSVTPEAAVISVGD
+741 KAVTPEAAVISVGD

-771 VGADI
+771 IGADI